1 MIGKLKGTLVE
12 LEGSEGLI
20 ETSGGVYYLSYLTP
34 EIIGK
39 SRLGEKI
46 EIYTYL
52 NVKEDGLTLFGFED
66 KKKKRLFL
74 MLLSVDGVGPKLA
87 FSIISFTDA
96 DQIITAVKASDIAF
110 FNAISGIGKKTAQ
123 KILLELSSKFDTE
136 FEIDN
141 TVLSQDDTTVIEALA
156 SLGFDKN
163 ISIKTLSKI
172 EKGLS
177 VENKIR
183 ESIKIMT
190 KK

>member
-1 MIGKLKGTLVE
+1 MIGKLKGTLAE

-20 ETSGGVYYLSYLTP
+20 ETSSGVYYHVFLTP

-39 SRLGEKI
+39 TALGSEI
-46 EIYTYL
+46 EIHTYL
-52 NVKEDGLTLFGFED
+52 HVKEDALILFGFED

-87 FSIISFTDA
+87 FSIISFTNA
-96 DQIITAVKASDIAF
+96 DQIIAAVKASDISF

-123 KILLELSSKFDTE
+123 KILLELSGKFDTE
-136 FEIDN
+136 FELQN
-141 TVLSQDDTTVIEALA
+141 TVLSEDDTTVIEALA
-156 SLGFDKN
+156 SLGFDKH
-163 ISIKTLSKI
+163 ISIKTLNTLDKQQ
-172 EKGLS
+172 S

-183 ESIKIMT
+183 EAIKLMT